1 MHQTLN
7 SIAPRALVLA
17 ITAALAPVAVTA
29 DEVRLPRID
38 VVGESEQDVAR
49 QPGAV
54 AILTKEALELQQ
66 PRSTE
71 EALKTV
77 PGVVIKPE
85 EESAIVANIGMRG
98 LSAGDYKSL
107 ILEDGVPVAPGLFVG
122 NGRYYNPRIQRMESI
137 EVLKGAASLRY
148 GPNTIGGVINY
159 KTKQPED
166 GVSIAGRVGS
176 FGYKESVLEAGG
188 SSPSGDASAGFVYT
202 KASSDGFQDKG
213 FVMDDLMIK
222 GGMALGDNQWVGLK
236 FTHYDNQA
244 NISYR
249 GLFLDAYKAGATYNP
264 APDDWFLTGRK
275 SVDLNHEW
283 EISPTVSLN
292 TVLYWSEM
300 YRDYWRFGTVGGTPT
315 IIVDGLTQWNYSN
328 SVNGNNRAFER
339 KGIDTRLH
347 VRHDSFGMQNE
358 AELGL
363 RIDEESMHN
372 VTVNATRQYPRSGT
386 IAVERNESASSIAL
400 FAQNR
405 FIVSDT
411 LAVTPGVRVESYT
424 QKTDDLRND
433 ANDGKTD
440 NTEVM
445 PGIGA
450 TWQATPA
457 AQIYGGVYKAFAPAQ
472 NADAIS
478 GGTDQKLEAE
488 RSMNYE
494 IGLRGRSGRMRYEM
508 TAFRMD
514 FSNQVIPSN
523 SGGFVKENGG
533 KTLHQGLEGAFGYD
547 FDAGFSVDVNATYV
561 PEARYV
567 GDRYKA
573 DGVTVD
579 IPDGNRVTY
588 TPELVANLILAYRSG
603 GLKTALHANYVGA
616 QYTDAA
622 NTEVLTENTSGFF
635 TGKLAAYTTLDL
647 SAQYA
652 VNKQLSLSGA
662 VKNLTDERYI
672 ASLRQGIYA
681 GPSRSFELG
690 AKYTF

>member
-1 MHQTLN
+1 MYQSRNPVT
-7 SIAPRALVLA
+7 PRALALA
-17 ITAALAPVAVTA
+17 IAAALVHTALIA

-38 VVGESEQDVAR
+38 VVGESEQEVAK

-54 AILTKEALELQQ
+54 AIVTKEELELQQ

-71 EALKTV
+71 EALKNV

-98 LSAGDYKSL
+98 LSAADYKSL
-107 ILEDGVPVAPGLFVG
+107 ILEDGVPIAPGLFVG
-122 NGRYYNPRIQRMESI
+122 NGRYYNPHIQRMESI

-159 KTKQPED
+159 KTKQPQD

-188 SSPSGDASAGFVYT
+188 SSPSGEASAGLVYT
-202 KASSDGFQDKG
+202 RASSDGFQDKG
-213 FVMDDLMIK
+213 FVMDDLMVK

-249 GLFLDAYKAGATYNP
+249 GLFLDAYRAGATYNP

-283 EISPTVSLN
+283 EISPAVSLN

-300 YRDYWRFGTVGGTPT
+300 YRNYWRYN
-315 IIVDGLTQWNYSN
+315 VDNAASLAAGRWVYTD
-328 SVNGNNRAFER
+328 VVRGNNRAFER

-347 VRHDSFGMQNE
+347 IAHDSFGIQNE
-358 AELGL
+358 TELGL

-386 IAVERNESASSIAL
+386 VTAERNEYATSMAL

-405 FIVSDT
+405 FIVSDR

-424 QKTDDLRND
+424 QRTDDLRND
-433 ANDGKTD
+433 TNDGKTS

-445 PGIGA
+445 PGIGV
-450 TWQATPA
+450 TWQVTPVV
-457 AQIYGGVYKAFAPAQ
+457 QIFGGAYQAFAPAQ

-478 GGTDQKLEAE
+478 GGNDQKLEAE

-494 IGLRGRSGRMRYEM
+494 IGLRGKSGSTRYELA
-508 TAFRMD
+508 AFRMD

-523 SGGFVKENGG
+523 SGGYIKENGG
-533 KTLHQGLEGAFGYD
+533 KTLHQGLEGAFGHD
-547 FDAGFSVDVNATYV
+547 FASGFSVDVNATYV
-561 PEARYV
+561 PEARFI
-567 GDRYKA
+567 GDRYNGVTLTAA
-573 DGVTVD
+573 DGS
-579 IPDGNRVTY
+579 RVTY

-616 QYTDAA
+616 QYTDTL
-622 NTEVLTENTSGFF
+622 NTEALAENTSGFF

-647 SAQYA
+647 SAQYT
-652 VNKQLSLSGA
+652 VNKQFSVTGA

>member
-1 MHQTLN
+1 MYRFRN
-7 SIAPRALVLA
+7 SAAPRALALA
-17 ITAALAPVAVTA
+17 IAAALAPAAVSA

-38 VVGESEQDVAR
+38 VVGESEQDVAK

-54 AILTKEALELQQ
+54 AIVTKEELELQQ

-71 EALKTV
+71 EALRSV

-85 EESAIVANIGMRG
+85 EETAIVANIGMRG
-98 LSAGDYKSL
+98 LSAADYKSL

-159 KTKQPED
+159 RTKQPED
-166 GVSIAGRVGS
+166 GVSIAGRIGS

-188 SSPSGDASAGFVYT
+188 SSPSGEASAGFVYT
-202 KASSDGFQDKG
+202 RASSDGFQDKG
-213 FVMDDLMIK
+213 FVMDDLMVK

-236 FTHYDNQA
+236 FTHYDNKA

-249 GLFLDAYKAGATYNP
+249 GLFLDAYKAGATFNP

-300 YRDYWRFGTVGGTPT
+300 YRDYWRYNT
-315 IIVDGLTQWNYSN
+315 DNAA
-328 SVNGNNRAFER
+328 SVAAGRWVYTDVVRGNNRAFER
-339 KGIDTRLH
+339 KGVDTRLH
-347 VRHDSFGMQNE
+347 IMHDSFGMQNE

-363 RIDEESMHN
+363 RIDEEGMNN

-386 IAVERNESASSIAL
+386 ISAERNESATSVAL

-405 FIVSDT
+405 FVVSDR

-424 QKTDDLRND
+424 QQTDDLRND

-457 AQIYGGVYKAFAPAQ
+457 VQVYGGAYKAFAPAQ
-472 NADAIS
+472 NTDAIS
-478 GGTDQKLEAE
+478 GGADQKLAAE

-494 IGLRGRSGRMRYEM
+494 VGLRGRSGNKRYEL

-514 FSNQVIPSN
+514 FDNQVIPSN
-523 SGGFVKENGG
+523 SGGYVKENGG

-547 FDAGFSVDVNATYV
+547 FAAGFSVDVNATYV
-561 PEARYV
+561 PEAKFI
-567 GDRYKA
+567 GDRYS
-573 DGVTVD
+573 GVTLTAA
-579 IPDGNRVTY
+579 DGNRVTY

-616 QYTDAA
+616 QYTDSL
-622 NTEVLTENTSGFF
+622 NTEALTESTSGFF

-652 VNKQLSLSGA
+652 VNKQFSLSGA

-690 AKYTF
+690 AKYRF

>member
-1 MHQTLN
+1 MHQIRNQVT
-7 SIAPRALVLA
+7 PRALALA
-17 ITAALAPVAVTA
+17 IAAALAPAAVA

-38 VVGESEQDVAR
+38 VVGESEQDVAK
-49 QPGAV
+49 QPGSV
-54 AILTKEALELQQ
+54 AIVTKEALELQQ
-66 PRSTE
+66 PHSTE
-71 EALKTV
+71 EALKAV

-85 EESAIVANIGMRG
+85 EETAIVANIGLRG
-98 LSAGDYKSL
+98 LSAADYKSL

-166 GVSIAGRVGS
+166 GFSVAGRAGS
-176 FGYKESVLEAGG
+176 FGYREAVIEAGG
-188 SSPSGDASAGFVYT
+188 SAPSGEASGGVVYT
-202 KASSDGFQDKG
+202 RASSDGFQRKG
-213 FVMDDLMIK
+213 FDMEDLMVK
-222 GGMALGDNQWVGLK
+222 GGMAIGDNQWVGIK
-236 FTHYDNQA
+236 FTHYENDA

-249 GLFLDAYKAGATYNP
+249 GLFLDDYKKGETYNP

-283 EISPTVSLN
+283 EISSNAHLN

-300 YRDYWRFGTVGGTPT
+300 YRDYWR
-315 IIVDGLTQWNYSN
+315 YSVEN
-328 SVNGNNRAFER
+328 AASVAAGRWVYTDALAGNNRSFER
-339 KGIDTRLH
+339 NGIDSRLH
-347 VRHDSFGMQNE
+347 ITHNSFGMQNDT
-358 AELGL
+358 ELGV
-363 RIDEESMHN
+363 RVDHESMN
-372 VTVNATRQYPRSGT
+372 NRRINATRDYPRSGT
-386 IAVERNESASSIAL
+386 LASEVIESASSVAI
-400 FAQNR
+400 FVQNR
-405 FIVSDT
+405 FVVSDR
-411 LAVTPGVRVESYT
+411 LAVTPGLRVESYEQET
-424 QKTDDLRND
+424 NNLKDD
-433 ANDGKTD
+433 AKDGRTN

-450 TWQATPA
+450 TLQITPR
-457 AQIYGGVYKAFAPAQ
+457 AQLYGGVYKAFAPAQ

-478 GGTDQKLEAE
+478 GGEDQRLKAE

-494 IGLRGRSGRMRYEM
+494 IGVRGASERMRYEF

-523 SGGFVKENGG
+523 SGGYVKENGG

-547 FDAGFSVDVNATYV
+547 FDSGFSVDVNATYV
-561 PEARYV
+561 PEAKFI
-567 GDRYKA
+567 GDRYSGA
-573 DGVTVD
+573 TLAAA
-579 IPDGNRVTY
+579 DGNRITY
-588 TPELVANLILAYRSG
+588 TPELAANLILAYRSG

-616 QYTDAA
+616 QYTDTL
-622 NTEVLTENTSGFF
+622 NTDALVENTSGFF
-635 TGKLAAYTTLDL
+635 TGKLAAYTTVDL

-652 VNKQLSLSGA
+652 VNKQLSVSAA

-690 AKYTF
+690 AKYKF

>member
-1 MHQTLN
+1 MHQMRNQVT
-7 SIAPRALVLA
+7 PRALALA
-17 ITAALAPVAVTA
+17 IAAALAPAAVA

-38 VVGESEQDVAR
+38 VVGESEQDVAK
-49 QPGAV
+49 QPGSV
-54 AILTKEALELQQ
+54 AIVTKEALELQQ
-66 PRSTE
+66 PHSTE
-71 EALKTV
+71 EALKAV

-85 EESAIVANIGMRG
+85 EETAIVANIGLRG
-98 LSAGDYKSL
+98 LSAADYKSL

-166 GVSIAGRVGS
+166 GFSVAGRAGS
-176 FGYKESVLEAGG
+176 FGYREAVIEAGG
-188 SSPSGDASAGFVYT
+188 SAPSGEASGGVVYT
-202 KASSDGFQDKG
+202 RASSDGFQHKG
-213 FVMDDLMIK
+213 FDMEDLMVK
-222 GGMALGDNQWVGLK
+222 GGMAIGDNQWVGIK
-236 FTHYDNQA
+236 FTHYENDA

-249 GLFLDAYKAGATYNP
+249 GLFLDDYKKGETYNP

-283 EISPTVSLN
+283 EISSNAHLN

-300 YRDYWRFGTVGGTPT
+300 YRDYWR
-315 IIVDGLTQWNYSN
+315 YSVEN
-328 SVNGNNRAFER
+328 AASVAAGRWVYTDALAGNNRSFER
-339 KGIDTRLH
+339 NGIDSRLH
-347 VRHDSFGMQNE
+347 ITHNSFGMQNDT
-358 AELGL
+358 ELGV
-363 RIDEESMHN
+363 RVDHESMN
-372 VTVNATRQYPRSGT
+372 NRRINATRDYPRSGT
-386 IAVERNESASSIAL
+386 LASEVIESASSAAM
-400 FAQNR
+400 FVQNR
-405 FIVSDT
+405 FVVSDR
-411 LAVTPGVRVESYT
+411 LAVTPGLRVESYEQET
-424 QKTDDLRND
+424 NNLKDD
-433 ANDGKTD
+433 AKDGRTD

-450 TWQATPA
+450 TLQITSR
-457 AQIYGGVYKAFAPAQ
+457 AQLYGGVYKAFAPAQ

-478 GGTDQKLEAE
+478 GGEDQRLKAE

-494 IGLRGRSGRMRYEM
+494 IGVRGASERMRYEF

-523 SGGFVKENGG
+523 SGGYVKENGG

-547 FDAGFSVDVNATYV
+547 FDSGFSVDVNATYV
-561 PEARYV
+561 PEAKFI
-567 GDRYKA
+567 GDRYSGA
-573 DGVTVD
+573 TLTAA
-579 IPDGNRVTY
+579 DGNRVTY
-588 TPELVANLILAYRSG
+588 TPELAANLILAYRSG

-616 QYTDAA
+616 QYTDTL
-622 NTEVLTENTSGFF
+622 NTDALVENTSGFF
-635 TGKLAAYTTLDL
+635 TGKLAAYTTVDL

-652 VNKQLSLSGA
+652 VNKQLSVSAA

-690 AKYTF
+690 AKYKF